1 MNKFTISSLKI
12 SGASLRVK
20 ILLILI
26 IALAVVIRLIV
37 LDKFP
42 NGFTGDEAQQG
53 YSAYSILKTGRD
65 EWGQFLPL
73 NPRGFGDFKPPLY
86 TYLTIPLVAIFD
98 LNITA
103 VRLPAALIGIL
114 TVLVVY
120 FLTKELLQKES
131 IALWAAFL
139 LSISPWHIQLS
150 RTAFEG
156 GLGILTFS
164 LGLLFFLKSEKKKY
178 LMLTIILWGL
188 TLYAYHSFRVLVIL
202 FILGLFFLRRLS
214 QKQIIYFSLGLLI
227 FLMPLLT
234 NWENISAR
242 ASDVGIFSSDQV
254 MNYFKYKGTSPLPPV
269 LDKIFDN
276 KFIFVKNNFLE
287 NYLSYFSSTFFFT
300 GARPDNTYLN
310 FPSFGLLYAV
320 EIIFWLFAI
329 KEIFFKKLI
338 NKEIIIWWFVIAPVG
353 AALATGGLNA
363 NRSPTFLPL
372 TAVISAIGI
381 VSLIDFLKN
390 KFANFPW
397 VKILTVILLIY
408 FIFFLYFYFIKLPR
422 HPINNVRFG
431 YQTIFEKVL
440 SVKNQYSQIVISNRL
455 TEPQIFVAFYGKIVP
470 QFFQNSSTDW
480 LRYERSNKLYVD
492 QLESWNLDNFYF
504 EGINWSKKDSLR
516 KNALIVSEPEDFPE
530 DVRSLLDVRNPAGKV
545 IYRIVPTESR

>member
-1 MNKFTISSLKI
+1 MNKFTFFSLKNFATFL
-12 SGASLRVK
+12 SKSK

-26 IALAVVIRLIV
+26 IMLAAAVRVVA

-53 YSAYSILKTGRD
+53 YSAYSILKTGQD

-73 NPRGFGDFKPPLY
+73 NPRGFGDFKPPFY
-86 TYLTIPLVAIFD
+86 TYLTIPAVAIFD

-114 TVLVVY
+114 TVLIVY
-120 FLTKELLQKES
+120 FLTKELLSREDT
-131 IALWAAFL
+131 ALWAAFL

-156 GLGILTFS
+156 GVGILTFS
-164 LGLLFFLKSEKKKY
+164 LGLLFFLKSKEKKY
-178 LMLTIILWGL
+178 LILTIILWGL
-188 TLYAYHSFRVLVIL
+188 TFYTYHSFRVLIVL
-202 FILGLFFLRRLS
+202 FVLGLFFLCRLS
-214 QKQIIYFSLGLLI
+214 KKQIVYLGLGLFI
-227 FLMPLLT
+227 FLIPLLI
-234 NWENISAR
+234 NFGNISAR
-242 ASDVGIFSSDQV
+242 ASDVGIFSNEQITG
-254 MNYFKYKGTSPLPPV
+254 YFKYKGTSPLSPGI
-269 LDKIFDN
+269 DKIFDN
-276 KFIFVKNNFLE
+276 KFLFIKNNFQE

-310 FPSFGLLYAV
+310 FPGFGLLYVV

-338 NKEIIIWWFVIAPVG
+338 NKEIIIWWFLIAPVG

-363 NRSPTFLPL
+363 NRAPTFLPL
-372 TAVISAIGI
+372 TAIISAIGI
-381 VSLIDFLKN
+381 VSLVDFLRN
-390 KFANFPW
+390 KFANLPW
-397 VKILTVILLIY
+397 VRILTAILLVY
-408 FIFFLYFYFIKLPR
+408 FIFFLYFYFIKLSQ

-431 YQTIFEKVL
+431 YETIFEKVL
-440 SVKNQYSQIVISNRL
+440 SVKTQYSQIVISSRL
-455 TEPQIFVAFYGKIVP
+455 TEPQIFVAFYGKIDP
-470 QFFQNSSTDW
+470 QFFQTSSTDW

-504 EGINWSKKDSLR
+504 EGIDWLKKDSLR

-530 DVRSLLDVRNPAGKV
+530 DIKSLLDVKNPAGKI
-545 IYRIVPTESR
+545 IYRIVPTK